1 MTAVRSMLE
10 RLGLRRE
17 STRDVA
23 APLEEPF
30 RASLSIALGR
40 APVPAKFF
48 TLQTGRGNLLAAGG
62 RHVTMLEPPHPGAGL
77 DTASTSPL
85 VAIIPDA
92 NPRVIF
98 LMAPDLRPIEM
109 RGDGLNAA
117 ALSGFIV
124 PNVKPPGIRVRHP
137 LSFMRFM
144 GVSAPG
150 VGSPEGFVFF
160 DGAGGAPLDVFT
172 LLPSDPVT
180 HAPAFIAAV
189 LELCAACTWPMHASL
204 VLERLEQGALRAA
217 LIEAVLR
224 IMPPDELR
232 DLGRRLLDDP
242 HLMQRLGS
250 LLPGNRWFA
259 TILPQL
265 AAWERHRLP
274 VPGHLMTSPVSD
286 EFAGD
291 PLEGYGLPQAGFALT
306 SLARSTI
313 HPRHGACLLA
323 CARNEGAYLIEWL
336 AYHFAAGFEHAFI
349 YTNNNSDGSTQLLEA
364 LAAAGAI
371 TLIHNEPTPHY
382 GPQYKAHAHA
392 LSLLPQILD
401 YRWCAVLDIDEYFAF
416 DSTLFP
422 KAIDILAWQE
432 TQPTD
437 AIALCWQI
445 FAGSRTDSWRDEP
458 AIARFLMRERET
470 NAHVKSIFKPHLC
483 WHSHAHYPYA
493 TLGQALLFR
502 NEAGAI
508 HHHPGVRDRYPAY
521 AETPSARTAWVN
533 HYMLR
538 SAPEALWK
546 LARGQGDWK
555 GEVAANEAALAL
567 FISRSYVNLADKSDL
582 VEDRRILGCAAGMET
597 MRQKLRALPRVAGF
611 EDAIKASFKVK
622 LDRLTD
628 AFIGNLRPGG
638 PPEVA
643 AFQKLLAEARK

>member
-1 MTAVRSMLE
+1 MAVRTVLE
-10 RLGLRRE
+10 RLGLA
-17 STRDVA
+17 RDGRA
-23 APLEEPF
+23 KHPHAGEP
-30 RASLSIALGR
+30 AGSSLAIALDR
-40 APVPAKFF
+40 APMPAKFYSM
-48 TLQTGRGNLLAAGG
+48 QTGRENLLAFGR
-62 RHVTMLEPPHPGAGL
+62 RHVEMQEVFDNSRA
-77 DTASTSPL
+77 L
-85 VAIIPDA
+85 VAVIPDA
-92 NPRVIF
+92 NPRLLF
-98 LMAPDLRPIEM
+98 LLAPDLRTIEM
-109 RGDGLNAA
+109 RGDGLRAA
-117 ALSGFIV
+117 ALSGFV
-124 PNVKPPGIRVRHP
+124 MPNVKPPGIRIRHP

-144 GVSAPG
+144 GVSAKG

-160 DGAGGAPLDVFT
+160 DGPGGAPLDVFT
-172 LLPSDPVT
+172 LLPIEPAT
-180 HAPAFIAAV
+180 HAPAFLAAV
-189 LELCAACTWPMHASL
+189 HELCAACAWPMRADTL
-204 VLERLEQGALRAA
+204 LAILDQDGLRAA
-217 LIEAVLR
+217 LIEPVLR

-232 DLGRRLLDDP
+232 HLGRRMLDDTG
-242 HLMQRLGS
+242 LMRRFS
-250 LLPGNRWFA
+250 RLLPDNRWFA
-259 TILPQL
+259 AILPDL
-265 AAWERHRLP
+265 AAWERDRLP
-274 VPGHLMTSPVSD
+274 LPGHVLTSPVAD

-313 HPRHGACLLA
+313 RPHHGACLLA

-349 YTNNNSDGSTQLLEA
+349 YTNDNSDNSSRLLEA
-364 LAAAGAI
+364 LASAGVV
-371 TLIHNEPTPHY
+371 TLIHNEPTAHY

-416 DSTLFP
+416 DSTLFTT
-422 KAIDILAWQE
+422 ATDVLTWQE

-458 AIARFLMRERET
+458 AISRFVMREREP

-493 TLGQALLFR
+493 TLGLPLLFR

-508 HHHPGVRDRYPAY
+508 HHHPGIRDRYPAY
-521 AETPSARTAWVN
+521 AETPSARIAWVN

-567 FISRSYVNLADKSDL
+567 FISRSYINLADKPDL
-582 VEDRRILGCAAGMET
+582 VEDRRILACAEGMEPT
-597 MRQKLRALPRVAGF
+597 RQKLRALPRVAAI
-611 EDAIKASFKVK
+611 EDAIKASFRIK
-622 LDRLTD
+622 LDRLTA
-628 AFIGNLRPGG
+628 AFVQSMRPGE
-638 PPEVA
+638 PPEIA
-643 AFQKLLAEARK
+643 AFQMLLKETAK